1 VKELPKPT
9 ESLLYD
15 EVRIMIIIRTP
26 YRISFFGG
34 STDYPAWYREHGGA
48 VISTTINKYS
58 FLVLRK
64 LPPIFDYKYRIRYF
78 DRQETNSIND
88 IQVPVIREAI
98 HHMGFTDGLDITHH
112 GDLPNRTGIGSS
124 SSFTVGLLHGLS
136 VLQNKNPTKR
146 DLALD
151 AINFEQNILGES
163 VGSQDQVAASFG
175 GFNKI
180 TFGGASEFLCSPM
193 HVSKDTLNGLESWV
207 QVFFTE
213 QLRNA
218 ADIAEKKIENIKSKS
233 IDLNII
239 KQITEEAEKVLFSHS
254 KEKFTELGLLMHEQ
268 WKHKKTI
275 EKSITNSEIDEIYAK
290 GISAGAI
297 GGKLLGAGGGGFM
310 LFLTPPDHKN
320 NVANILE
327 LKEVPI
333 DFEYLGSQLI
343 YHDYQDQEV

>member
-1 VKELPKPT
+1 
-9 ESLLYD
+9 
-15 EVRIMIIIRTP
+15 MIIIRTP

-64 LPPIFDYKYRIRYF
+64 LPPIFDYKYRIRYY
-78 DRQETNSIND
+78 DRQETNTIED

-98 HHMGFTDGLDITHH
+98 RHMGFTDGLDITHH
-112 GDLPNRTGIGSS
+112 GDLPNRTGVGSS

-146 DLALD
+146 DLALE
-151 AINFEQNILGES
+151 AINLEQNILGES
-163 VGSQDQVAASFG
+163 VGSQDQVAAAFG

-193 HVSKDTLNGLESWV
+193 HVNKETIKELESWV

-218 ADIAEKKIENIKSKS
+218 SDIAEKKIENIKAKS
-233 IDLNII
+233 VDLDII
-239 KQITEEAEKVLFSHS
+239 KQITEEAEKILFSDS
-254 KEKFTELGLLMHEQ
+254 TTKPKELGKLMNEQ
-268 WKHKKTI
+268 WQHKKTI
-275 EKSITNSEIDEIYAK
+275 EKSITNSEIDEIYTK
-290 GISAGAI
+290 GLRAGAV

-310 LFLTPPDHKN
+310 LFLTPPDNQK
-320 NVANILE
+320 NVAHALG

>member
-1 VKELPKPT
+1 
-9 ESLLYD
+9 
-15 EVRIMIIIRTP
+15 MIIIRTP

-34 STDYPAWYREHGGA
+34 STDYPAWYKEHGGS

-64 LPPIFDYKYRIRYF
+64 LPPIFDYKYRIRYY
-78 DRQETNSIND
+78 DRQETNNFED

-98 HHMGFTDGLDITHH
+98 RHMRFTDGLDITHH
-112 GDLPNRTGIGSS
+112 GDLPNRTGVGSS

-136 VLQNKNPTKR
+136 VLQNRQVTKR
-146 DLALD
+146 DLALQS
-151 AINFEQNILGES
+151 INLEQNILGES

-193 HVSKDTLNGLESWV
+193 HISKDALEQLESWV

-218 ADIAEKKIENIKSKS
+218 SDIAEKKIENIKTRQV
-233 IDLNII
+233 DLNIV
-239 KQITEEAEKVLFSHS
+239 KQITEEAEKILFSS
-254 KEKFTELGLLMHEQ
+254 SIDRIKELARLMNEQ
-268 WKHKKTI
+268 WQHKKTI
-275 EKSITNSEIDEIYAK
+275 EKSITNSEIDEIYKK
-290 GISAGAI
+290 GLQAGAI

-310 LFLTPPDHKN
+310 LFLTPPYKQE
-320 NVANILE
+320 NVAKALG

>member
-1 VKELPKPT
+1 
-9 ESLLYD
+9 
-15 EVRIMIIIRTP
+15 MIIIRTP
-26 YRISFFGG
+26 YRISLFGG

-64 LPPIFDYKYRIRYF
+64 LPPIFDYKYRIRYY
-78 DRQETNSIND
+78 DRQETNSFED

-98 HHMGFTDGLDITHH
+98 RHTGFDAGLDITHH
-112 GDLPNRTGIGSS
+112 GDLPNRTGVGSS

-136 VLQNKNPTKR
+136 VLQNKNLTKR

-151 AINFEQNILGES
+151 AINLEQNILGES

-193 HVSKDTLNGLESWV
+193 HVSKETLKELESWV

-218 ADIAEKKIENIKSKS
+218 SDIAEKKIENIKSKS
-233 IDLNII
+233 VDLNIV
-239 KQITEEAEKVLFSHS
+239 KQITEEAEKILFSNNVT
-254 KEKFTELGLLMHEQ
+254 KPKELGKLMNEQ
-268 WKHKKTI
+268 WQHKKTI
-275 EKSITNSEIDEIYAK
+275 EKSITNNEIDEIYKK
-290 GISAGAI
+290 GIYAGAV

-310 LFLTPPDHKN
+310 LFLTPPEHQK
-320 NVANILE
+320 NVAHALG